1 MIYLLRT
8 YSKLSTFRSQPAN
21 WNFRQSEKISYPCKL
36 YEQNKNL
43 FFISAI
49 CTLCCDEKLK
59 VTKDNMVWIH
69 FDEMGCVQVGYQYFL
84 NLNLKYSKSIC
95 VNEVRK

>member
-1 MIYLLRT
+1 MKGVQQDASELFVHLL
-8 YSKLSTFRSQPAN
+8 SKDSPTSNVFDLSYNDTT
-21 WNFRQSEKISYPCKL
+21 
-36 YEQNKNL
+36 
-43 FFISAI
+43 I